1 MAIVARQRKSGVVY
15 YVNYFADGKE
25 RWEKCGTDRREAE
38 RLERRRR
45 TEIAN
50 GTYVPRGGT
59 GAVTVKSFADEWMK
73 KLNNRNVDSDRRNL
87 EQHVLSVLWFAS
99 LRMEDVRPRHV
110 IQLVEELKVKVSKAT
125 SKPLATKTV
134 SNIFGVLHTMFRDA
148 LLAEVITS
156 TPCILP
162 RGTINRRKKRK
173 RLPYRAEEVAKFL
186 SISMPEDLRVLAA
199 LLFFT
204 GLREGE
210 LAGLTWGS
218 WVRDSRPLGAL
229 HVDVQYD
236 GQVLKTEEES
246 GEQSRRVPVHPML
259 AEILSAW
266 HREGFE
272 LQHCQKPRATSPIL
286 PRKGALH
293 HTKSSLY
300 KMWRRACIAAG
311 VDNHSLHSTRHT
323 FITLARRGGAPK
335 DVVEQITHNAKGD
348 IVDEYTTWDWSPL
361 CAAVCCVTLQNL
373 DANLDVFLKPLE
385 NKPKIV
391 EAPGIEPG
399 SENYSPHASTYV
411 ADVLDRLAILPSAG
425 FPRG

>member
-1 MAIVARQRKSGVVY
+1 MAVVARQRKSGVVY
-15 YVNYFADGKE
+15 YVNYLADGKE

-50 GTYVPRGGT
+50 GTYVPRGAT
-59 GAVTVKSFADEWMK
+59 GAVTVKSFADGWMK
-73 KLNNRNVDSDRRNL
+73 KLNNRNVESDRRNL
-87 EQHVLSVLWFAS
+87 EQHVLSVSWFAS

-110 IQLVEELKVKVSKAT
+110 IQLVEELKAKVSKTT

-148 LLAEVITS
+148 LLGEVITS

-162 RGTINRRKKRK
+162 RGTINRRKKKK
-173 RLPYRAEEVAKFL
+173 RLPYRAEEVARLL

-218 WVRDSRPLGAL
+218 WVRDARPLGAL

-246 GEQSRRVPVHPML
+246 GEQSRRVPVHSTL
-259 AEILSAW
+259 AEVLSAW

-272 LQHCQKPRATSPIL
+272 LQHCKKPKATLPLL

-361 CAAVCCVTLQNL
+361 CAAVCCVAIPNL

-385 NKPKIV
+385 NKPELV
-391 EAPGIEPG
+391 EAPGIEVG
-399 SENYSPHASTYV
+399 AALLVLRQV
-411 ADVLDRLAILPSAG
+411 A
-425 FPRG
+425 